1 MCPASSTMRKNGSS
15 ARKSFR
21 WPTEFI
27 PLHAHGPGR
36 RGPPRELGE
45 ACGSA
50 PVNGLD
56 IVVWS
61 LAAAGCDGLREQQ
74 EHLAV
79 LSRHAGCDCA
89 VDPCASV
96 DVDVSDR
103 LRTTLREKPK
113 DAVLEVTWLR

>member
-1 MCPASSTMRKNGSS
+1 MRKNGSS

-27 PLHAHGPGR
+27 RYTRTAQAAAVRHANSVKLVAAPGD
-36 RGPPRELGE
+36 
-45 ACGSA
+45 
-50 PVNGLD
+50 GLD

-79 LSRHAGCDCA
+79 LGRHTGCDCA

-96 DVDVSDR
+96 DVDVPDR
-103 LRTTLREKPK
+103 LRTILREKPK